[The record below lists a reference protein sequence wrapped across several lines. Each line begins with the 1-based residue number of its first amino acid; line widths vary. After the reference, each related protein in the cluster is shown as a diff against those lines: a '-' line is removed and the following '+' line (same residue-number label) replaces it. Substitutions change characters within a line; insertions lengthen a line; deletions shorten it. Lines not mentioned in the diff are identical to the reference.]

1 MVSGV
6 FNSSDISDQ
15 KIIFTSIESARNL
28 LKLKKEDVSALAIK
42 IEKGY
47 KPSSLAVK
55 IKEIL
60 GENYSVKKRDELNET
75 YYKMLNA
82 EGLILNLVLGLI
94 LIVAMFNTVGAVIIL
109 IIEKQKNIKMFYKL
123 GATKHQVNSVFFK
136 HGLLLSYSG
145 GFVGLALGCLIVFLQ
160 QSFGIILL
168 TGTSIPYPVAFE
180 FNNFL
185 VVSTWLLAVG
195 AGGSFLSSLALKK
208 IKQ

>member
-1 MVSGV
+1 
-6 FNSSDISDQ
+6 
-15 KIIFTSIESARNL
+15 
-28 LKLKKEDVSALAIK
+28 
-42 IEKGY
+42 
-47 KPSSLAVK
+47 
-55 IKEIL
+55 
-60 GENYSVKKRDELNET
+60 
-75 YYKMLNA
+75 
-82 EGLILNLVLGLI
+82 
-94 LIVAMFNTVGAVIIL
+94 
-109 IIEKQKNIKMFYKL
+109 
-123 GATKHQVNSVFFK
+123 VFFK

-185 VVSTWLLAVG
+185 VVSTWLLVIG